1 MKILPGFL
9 LVLALPILAGAQE
22 PKKRTAFDD
31 AKWQRGPTNV
41 SLADVAQLKVPAGYI
56 FADAADTKRLME
68 AMQNPTSGQ
77 ECGFLAP
84 ESFNWFAVFE
94 YDASGYVKDDE
105 KNNLDA
111 DAILKS
117 IRDATEESNKLRR
130 SKGWNAL
137 NITGWH
143 TKPSYNATTHNLE
156 WAINGESEGSQVINY
171 QTRILGR
178 GGVMKVILVASP
190 TDLTN
195 AMPQYRTLLS
205 QFSYKPGSNYAEF
218 KPGDKIAKYGL
229 SALVVGGAAA
239 VAAKAG
245 IFKWLGKALIAAA
258 VAVSA
263 FIKKLFGKK
272 KAEPTA
278 TG

>member
-1 MKILPGFL
+1 MKIRPGL
-9 LVLALPILAGAQE
+9 LLLFALTSIAGAEE
-22 PKKRTAFDD
+22 PRKRTAFDD
-31 AKWQRGPTNV
+31 TKWQRGPTEA
-41 SLADVAQLKVPAGYI
+41 SLAGVAQLKVPGGFL

-68 AMQNPTSGQ
+68 EMQNPTSGQ

-84 ESFNWFAVFE
+84 ESMDWFAVFE
-94 YDASGYVKDDE
+94 YDPTGYVKDDE

-111 DAILKS
+111 DGILKS
-117 IRDATEESNKLRR
+117 IRNATEESNKLRR

-143 TKPSYNATTHNLE
+143 TKPSYNAATHNLE
-156 WAINGESEGSQVINY
+156 WAITGESEGHEVINY

-178 GGVMKVILVASP
+178 GGVMKVILVATP
-190 TDLTN
+190 TDLTK
-195 AMPQYRTLLS
+195 AMPQYRTLLG

-239 VAAKAG
+239 VAAKTG

-263 FIKKLFGKK
+263 FVKKLFGKK
-272 KAEPTA
+272 KTDTA